1 MQGQIIG
8 KKYKLVAKI
17 GSGAFGQIWKA
28 VHINNKKEVAV
39 KIEELDTK
47 HQQLYLECKI
57 YLWFHSEAS
66 VIAHAIPQVIYYGT
80 QNGKNVMIMDL
91 LGPSLESL
99 MSKHKKFSLK
109 TALMLADQMIKRIE
123 YVHSRRIIHRDIKP
137 DNFTMG
143 YKNQA
148 NRVFIIDFGLAKKY
162 MNSKREHIN
171 YREGKGLTGTARY
184 ASIHTHLGVE
194 QSRRDDLE
202 SLGYVLM
209 YFLRGSLPW

>member
-1 MQGQIIG
+1 
-8 KKYKLVAKI
+8 
-17 GSGAFGQIWKA
+17 
-28 VHINNKKEVAV
+28 
-39 KIEELDTK
+39 
-47 HQQLYLECKI
+47 
-57 YLWFHSEAS
+57 
-66 VIAHAIPQVIYYGT
+66 
-80 QNGKNVMIMDL
+80 MIMDL

-99 MSKHKKFSLK
+99 MSKLKKFSLK
-109 TALMLADQMIKRIE
+109 TTLMVADQMIKRIE

-143 YKNQA
+143 YKNQSM
-148 NRVFIIDFGLAKKY
+148 RVFIIDFGLAKKY
-162 MNSKREHIN
+162 MNSKKEHIN